1 LTHDHDH
8 TIPQRK
14 QMALFRALKTDGV
27 ETTALAE
34 LVGKEVVQIGM
45 GPNMKNKWAKKAG
58 NLILRLADPAA
69 VVDTVLVQLQ
79 VWGGALSLGQGVWVL
94 RETCLSASRRYMA
107 EAKLD
112 ADGGSLFACR
122 RSKLIIE

>member
-1 LTHDHDH
+1 
-8 TIPQRK
+8 
-14 QMALFRALKTDGV
+14 MALFRALTTDGV

-79 VWGGALSLGQGVWVL
+79 VGG
-94 RETCLSASRRYMA
+94 R
-107 EAKLD
+107 
-112 ADGGSLFACR
+112 CR
-122 RSKLIIE
+122 SHRVCGA